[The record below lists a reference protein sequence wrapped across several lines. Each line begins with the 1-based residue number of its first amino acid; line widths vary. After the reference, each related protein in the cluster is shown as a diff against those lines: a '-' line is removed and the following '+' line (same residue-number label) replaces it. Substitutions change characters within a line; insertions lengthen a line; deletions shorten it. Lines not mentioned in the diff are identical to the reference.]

1 MSLDR
6 LDSRQRQIALYERY
20 GALLTENRRNV
31 LDLHLR
37 QDWSLSEIAAL
48 QGTSRAAAHDIVRRA
63 LQALEEFESRL
74 GLLGEAERQRDF
86 RQAMAGELAGLRQRL
101 ARLESRL
108 GEVAL

>member
-1 MSLDR
+1 MRLDR
-6 LDSRQRQIALYERY
+6 LDSRERKIALFERY
-20 GALLTENRRNV
+20 GALLSENRRNV

-37 QDWSLSEIAAL
+37 QDWSLSEMAAH
-48 QGTSRAAAHDIVRRA
+48 QGTSRAAVHDTVRRA

-74 GLLGEAERQRDF
+74 GLLGEAERDREF

-108 GEVAL
+108 GETG